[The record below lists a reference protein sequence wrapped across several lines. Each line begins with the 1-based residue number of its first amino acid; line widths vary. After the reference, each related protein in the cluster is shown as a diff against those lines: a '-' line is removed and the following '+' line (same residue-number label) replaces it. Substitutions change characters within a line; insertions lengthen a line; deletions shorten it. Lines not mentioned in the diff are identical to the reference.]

1 MGLFYIRFNRNLWGV
16 SMVKYKVKNINNN
29 QAQVVQNEIK
39 TWIESRT
46 HVSVVSVNIWS
57 TNNTTYSTIIY
68 RENEYQL

>member
-1 MGLFYIRFNRNLWGV
+1 MGV

-39 TWIESRT
+39 TWIESRK

-57 TNNTTYSTIIY
+57 ANNTTYSTIIY

>member
-1 MGLFYIRFNRNLWGV
+1 
-16 SMVKYKVKNINNN
+16 MVKYKVKNISNN

-39 TWIESRT
+39 TWIEIRK

-57 TNNTTYSTIIY
+57 ANNTTYSTIIY

>member
-39 TWIESRT
+39 TWIESRK

-57 TNNTTYSTIIY
+57 TDNTTYSTIIY

>member
-1 MGLFYIRFNRNLWGV
+1 MGV

-29 QAQVVQNEIK
+29 HAQVVQDEIK
-39 TWIESRT
+39 TWIESRK

-57 TNNTTYSTIIY
+57 ANNTTYSTIIY